1 MSKIRLRRLKADQ
14 ARIAQAFEGHQQI
27 RIVKTKGTP
36 PDRYQIEYRIQ
47 SLALNGERVVK
58 RDRHVAEIYLTTG
71 YPRQP
76 PQCRML
82 TPIFHPN
89 VDPNAICVGD
99 HWAAGESLP
108 NLVVRIG
115 EIIAYQSYNTK
126 SPLNGEAARWC
137 DENRKLLPIDE
148 ADLRPESLAQAESA
162 KIEVK
167 NDPPPAAPSGIP
179 RGRLVGGSGGSSRP
193 RSSGGPPRGRLV
205 RSGSGGGS
213 TRPPK
218 GRILRAKKV
227 TTAPSSRPQPGP
239 PAASAGGVI
248 ECPCGRRYRPRK
260 PRPFRC
266 LACGTRLTPPGA

>member
-1 MSKIRLRRLKADQ
+1 VSKIRLRRLKADY
-14 ARIAQAFEGHQQI
+14 ARIEQAFEGHRQI
-27 RIVKTKGTP
+27 RIVKTTGNP
-36 PDRYQIEYRIQ
+36 PDRYQIEYRLE

-137 DENRKLLPIDE
+137 EENRRLLPIDK
-148 ADLRPESLAQAESA
+148 ADLRPESLAQAEAA
-162 KIEVK
+162 KIQVSA
-167 NDPPPAAPSGIP
+167 DMPTPPVRGRDGTP
-179 RGRLVGGSGGSSRP
+179 RGRLIGASGGSSRP
-193 RSSGGPPRGRLV
+193 SSGTGGVPRGRIV
-205 RSGSGGGS
+205 RSGGERAS
-213 TRPPK
+213 PPR

-227 TTAPSSRPQPGP
+227 PTADARPER
-239 PAASAGGVI
+239 SARSTGGVV
-248 ECPCGRRYRPRK
+248 ECPCGRKYRPRR
-260 PRPFRC
+260 PRPFKC
-266 LACGTRLTPPGA
+266 LACGTRLTPPGAV